1 MTDTKPLEWN
11 RHTSEGMEL
20 GCFMSGNDSGNYAA
34 WPDGEAW
41 YVTREGIKAVG
52 HGSKDGTIETAKQR
66 CEEHRRK
73 VNNVEA
79 TN

>member
-1 MTDTKPLEWN
+1 MSDTKPLEWVL
-11 RHTSEGMEL
+11 GV
-20 GCFMSGNDSGNYAA
+20 GCFMSGNDSGHYAA

-66 CEEHRRK
+66 CEEHRK
-73 VNNVEA
+73 QVEA
-79 TN
+79 GK